1 MIKLSTYGW
10 SLLVIEKGA
19 RFLMSRPREEK
30 YQAILDAATEAFA
43 EYGYFNSQISKIAK
57 LAGVADGTIYLYF
70 KNKEDILISLFR
82 ERMGQFINEIRQ
94 ETSRCEAP
102 KDKLLRIIR
111 THLRYM
117 QENRS
122 LAMFTQIELRQ
133 SNPEIREAISGPLR
147 EYFQIIELVLS
158 EGVSKGEM
166 FLSDIR
172 VGRQMFF
179 GTLDAIIS
187 DWVIS
192 KKPRSLEGMEEV
204 VFNLICGAFKIK

>member
-1 MIKLSTYGW
+1 
-10 SLLVIEKGA
+10 
-19 RFLMSRPREEK
+19 MSRPREEK

-43 EYGYFNSQISKIAK
+43 EYGFFNSQISKIAK

-70 KNKEDILISLFR
+70 KNKEDILISLFQ
-82 ERMGQFINEIRQ
+82 ERMGQFINEIHQ
-94 ETSRCEAP
+94 ETAKCQTTQERLMC
-102 KDKLLRIIR
+102 IIR

-133 SNPEIREAISGPLR
+133 SNPDIREAISGPLR
-147 EYFQIIELVLS
+147 EYFHIIEQVLT
-158 EGVSKGEM
+158 EGVNQRVM
-166 FLSDIR
+166 ILSDVK

-179 GTLDAIIS
+179 GTLDAMIS

-192 KKPRSLEGMEEV
+192 KKPRSLQGMEAV
-204 VFNLICGAFKIK
+204 VFDLMCGAFKIQDQQAELLIK

>member
-1 MIKLSTYGW
+1 
-10 SLLVIEKGA
+10 
-19 RFLMSRPREEK
+19 MSRPREEK

-43 EYGYFNSQISKIAK
+43 EYGFFNSQISKIAK

-70 KNKEDILISLFR
+70 KNKEDILISLFK
-82 ERMGQFINEIRQ
+82 ERMGQFITEIRQ
-94 ETSRCEAP
+94 ETSQCQTTQER
-102 KDKLLRIIR
+102 LLRIIQ

-133 SNPEIREAISGPLR
+133 SNPDIREAISGPLR
-147 EYFQIIELVLS
+147 EYFYIIEQVLS
-158 EGVSKGEM
+158 EGVNKREM
-166 FLSDIR
+166 LLSDIK

-179 GTLDAIIS
+179 GTLDAMIS

-204 VFNLICGAFKIK
+204 VFDLMCGAFRIQDINKATDS